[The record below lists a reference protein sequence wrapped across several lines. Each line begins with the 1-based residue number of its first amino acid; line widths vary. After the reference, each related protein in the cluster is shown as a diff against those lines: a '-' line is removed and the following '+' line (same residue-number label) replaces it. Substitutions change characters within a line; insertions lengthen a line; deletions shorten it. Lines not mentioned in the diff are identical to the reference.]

1 MSDEG
6 RGLRPDGKGP
16 LIVDAADIEKYV
28 ERKRGGPRLEI
39 TYVPIADVQQHPDN
53 PNNGDTAAI
62 AESIE
67 RNGLYAPLIVQRDS
81 GYILAGNHRYVA
93 LVARGAGEVPV
104 IYLDVDEA
112 QARRIMVA
120 DNRTNRLG
128 FDDPGLLAEQLEALF
143 ETDDGLAG
151 TGYSD
156 TEYLKLLDEVGV
168 LDTDDEDAFEQ
179 PPEADD
185 EVQQDEEQI
194 LAKTPMRFWI
204 EPDIDPD
211 GKVRVLR
218 ITKQEGKAIT
228 ARDLNTIRGALG
240 HDPLTLEQ
248 LHELGVDDWGKLK

>member
-1 MSDEG
+1 MS
-6 RGLRPDGKGP
+6 LRPDGQGP
-16 LIVDAADIEKYV
+16 VVIDAADLQKWAADKKLE
-28 ERKRGGPRLEI
+28 ERLEI
-39 TYVPIADVQQHPDN
+39 TYVPITDVQQHPDN

-62 AESIE
+62 SDSID
-67 RNGLYAPLIVQRDS
+67 RNGLYAPLIVQRDT

-93 LVARGAGEVPV
+93 LVARGDAEVPV
-104 IYLDVDEA
+104 IYRDVDEA
-112 QARRIMVA
+112 RARRIMVA

-128 FDDPGLLAEQLEALF
+128 FDDPGLLFEQLEMLY
-143 ETDDGLAG
+143 ETDLGLAG

-156 TEYLKLLDEVGV
+156 SEYLKLLDEVGV
-168 LDTDDEDAFEQ
+168 LDEDDDEYDPA
-179 PPEADD
+179 PDPED
-185 EVQQDEEQI
+185 EVEVEEQEA
-194 LAKTPMRFWI
+194 LAATPMRFWI

-248 LHELGVDDWGKLK
+248 LHEYGVDDWGKLK

>member
-1 MSDEG
+1 MS
-6 RGLRPDGKGP
+6 LRPDGQGP
-16 LIVDAADIEKYV
+16 VVIDAADLARYAQQG
-28 ERKRGGPRLEI
+28 RRLEI

-93 LVARGAGEVPV
+93 LVQAGSREVPV
-104 IYLDVDEA
+104 IYLDVDEV

-143 ETDDGLAG
+143 ETDLGLAG

-156 TEYLKLLDEVGV
+156 TEYLKILDEVGI
-168 LDTDDEDAFEQ
+168 LDDDDE
-179 PPEADD
+179 PDD
-185 EVQQDEEQI
+185 EELPEDDVVDEEAV
-194 LAKTPMRFWI
+194 LTAHPMRFWI

-218 ITKQEGKAIT
+218 ITKHEGKEVT
-228 ARDLNTIRGALG
+228 ARDLNAIRKGLG
-240 HDPLTLEQ
+240 HDPLTLQQ
-248 LHELGVDDWGKLK
+248 LMELGVPSWEKLK

>member
-1 MSDEG
+1 MDS
-6 RGLRPDGKGP
+6 LRPDGKGP
-16 LIVDAADIEKYV
+16 LVIDAADLQRLAA
-28 ERKRGGPRLEI
+28 ERRVDGGRLEI
-39 TYVPIADVQQHPDN
+39 EYVAVADVQQHPDN

-62 AESIE
+62 ADSIR
-67 RNGLYAPLIVQRDS
+67 RNGLYTPLIVQRDT

-93 LVARGAGEVPV
+93 LVSLGVGEVPV
-104 IYLDVDEA
+104 IYRDVTEE

-128 FDDPGLLAEQLEALF
+128 FDDPGLLFEQLEMLY
-143 ETDDGLAG
+143 ETDLGLAG
-151 TGYSD
+151 TGFSD

-179 PPEADD
+179 PPEPAED
-185 EVQQDEEQI
+185 EVQEDEEQV
-194 LAKTPMRFWI
+194 LAATPMRFWI

-228 ARDLNTIRGALG
+228 ARDFNTIRGALG

-248 LHELGVDDWGKLK
+248 LHEYGIDDWGKLK